1 MVRLDN
7 CETPRYHKETHH
19 AAYCT
24 NEGTEKI
31 SMTMNTS
38 EKFQIL
44 SLDGGGIKGLYSAA
58 VLAKLEEDLGTR
70 IADHFDLIV
79 GTSTGGI
86 IALGLGAGFSPREIV
101 HFYVSQGP
109 RIFPR
114 KAWYRRPDWLWS
126 RKYPQEPLKRALHG
140 CFEERRLA
148 DSTKRL
154 VIPSYN
160 LDKDEVYLFK
170 TPHHPR
176 LTRDK
181 KEPLWKVALATSA
194 APTFLPPCRDVDCI
208 RLIDG
213 GVWANNP
220 TMVGIV
226 EAVSMLGVP
235 LDAISVLSLGTT
247 NPVSDKPSS
256 LDEGGLWQWRKTG
269 IDVALRG
276 QSHGV
281 QGQAQLLLGEER
293 AIRVDPAVPD
303 GLFALDK
310 LSEERLLSEAAH
322 ASRQF
327 SPKFAAVFQ
336 PHIASPFRPID
347 SRNQELVPT

>member
-1 MVRLDN
+1 M
-7 CETPRYHKETHH
+7 
-19 AAYCT
+19 AANPT
-24 NEGTEKI
+24 R
-31 SMTMNTS
+31 
-38 EKFQIL
+38 FQIL

-58 VLAKLEEDLGTR
+58 VLAKIEDDLR
-70 IADHFDLIV
+70 VSVADHFDLIV

-86 IALGLGAGFSPREIV
+86 IALGLGAGFRPREIV

-109 RIFPR
+109 TIFPR
-114 KAWYRRPDWLWS
+114 KPWYQRLGCFWS
-126 RKYPQEPLKRALHG
+126 RKYPQEPLKKALQG

-148 DSTKRL
+148 DSKKRL

-170 TPHHPR
+170 TPHHSR
-176 LTRDK
+176 LTRDW

-194 APTFLPPCRDVDCI
+194 APTYFPACRDVDRI

-247 NPVSDKPSS
+247 NPVTHKPNN
-256 LDEGGLWQWRKTG
+256 LDEGGLWQWKKTA

-281 QGQAQLLLGEER
+281 QGQAQHLLGQER
-293 AIRVDPAVPD
+293 AIRIDPAVPD

-322 ASRQF
+322 ASRHF
-327 SPKFAAVFQ
+327 SPTFAAKFQ
-336 PHIASPFRPID
+336 PHIAAPFQRID
-347 SRNQELVPT
+347 FSK

>member
-1 MVRLDN
+1 MATDH
-7 CETPRYHKETHH
+7 PR
-19 AAYCT
+19 
-24 NEGTEKI
+24 
-31 SMTMNTS
+31 
-38 EKFQIL
+38 FQIL

-58 VLAKLEEDLGTR
+58 VLAKIEDDLR
-70 IADHFDLIV
+70 ITVADHFDLIV

-86 IALGLGAGFSPREIV
+86 IALGLGVGFRPRDIV
-101 HFYVSQGP
+101 DFYVSQGP
-109 RIFPR
+109 TIFPH
-114 KAWYRRPDWLWS
+114 KPWYKWLDGFWS
-126 RKYPQEPLKRALHG
+126 RKYSHEPLKKALQG

-148 DSTKRL
+148 DCRKRL

-170 TPHHPR
+170 TPHHSR
-176 LTRDK
+176 LTRDW

-194 APTFLPPCRDVDCI
+194 APTFFPACRDVDCI

-247 NPVSDKPSS
+247 NPVMHKPNT
-256 LDEGGLWQWRKTG
+256 LDEGGLWQWTKTA

-281 QGQAQLLLGEER
+281 QGQAKHLLGRER
-293 AIRVDPAVPD
+293 AIRIDPVVPD

-322 ASRQF
+322 ASRHF
-327 SPKFAAVFQ
+327 SPTFADKFQ
-336 PHIASPFRPID
+336 PHIAVPFQPID
-347 SRNQELVPT
+347 FSK